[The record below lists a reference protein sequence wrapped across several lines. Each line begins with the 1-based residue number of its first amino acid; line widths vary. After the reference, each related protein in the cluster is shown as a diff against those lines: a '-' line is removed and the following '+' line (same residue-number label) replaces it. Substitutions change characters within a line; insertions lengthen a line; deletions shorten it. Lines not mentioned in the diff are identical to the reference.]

1 MRKTL
6 IVLSMLIALSGC
18 YRRAAS
24 IMNIDK
30 MPVPATPDGSQ
41 RSKENVQNA
50 ILAGCLSRGWS
61 ARVVGEDLIEA
72 EIIVRAHRVK
82 VHIPFSD
89 SHYSILHE
97 DSSKGLHY
105 NESRGTIHYSYNR
118 WISFLNKSIQKAI
131 RTSQ

>member
-6 IVLSMLIALSGC
+6 IVLSMLIAFSGC
-18 YRRAAS
+18 YRRAATV
-24 IMNIDK
+24 MNIEK
-30 MPVPATPDGSQ
+30 MSVPAMPDGSP
-41 RSKENVQNA
+41 RSREYVQNA
-50 ILAGCLSRGWS
+50 ILAGCQSRGWS
-61 ARVVGEDLIEA
+61 ARVIGEDLIEA
-72 EIIVRAHRVK
+72 EIIIRAYRVK

-97 DSSKGLHY
+97 SSSKELLY
-105 NESRGTIHYSYNR
+105 NERQGTIHYSYNR